1 MELLSQNGN
10 EFSGEAAGLLGVFPV
25 ITGNCSQIAKIGKMM
40 LKESKGV
47 SGNESQKDF
56 KGALIGAFFWAT

>member
-10 EFSGEAAGLLGVFPV
+10 EFSGVAAGLLGVFPV
-25 ITGNCSQIAKIGKMM
+25 ITGNCSQNAKMGGKKQT

-47 SGNESQKDF
+47 PGNESQVVEGF
-56 KGALIGAFFWAT
+56 